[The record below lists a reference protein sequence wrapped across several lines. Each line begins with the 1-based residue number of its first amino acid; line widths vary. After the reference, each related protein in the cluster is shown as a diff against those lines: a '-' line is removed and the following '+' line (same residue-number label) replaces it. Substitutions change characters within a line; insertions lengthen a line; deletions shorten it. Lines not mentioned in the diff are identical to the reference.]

1 VNVAVVDASVALA
14 WAMPDEQGELEAEVL
29 RAHQERRI
37 GLLAPSV
44 WEYEV
49 ANALRSAVRR
59 GRVAQDSG
67 YELLATLLGMGIAF
81 TGFADLSRRAWQL
94 ALSGPLTVYGAS
106 YVALAEARGCDLYTC
121 DAKLADAVTDVVNVR
136 LIRSE

>member
-1 VNVAVVDASVALA
+1 MNVAVVDASVALA
-14 WAMPDEQGELEAEVL
+14 WVMPDEQGELEAEVL

-67 YELLATLLGMGIAF
+67 YE
-81 TGFADLSRRAWQL
+81 
-94 ALSGPLTVYGAS
+94 
-106 YVALAEARGCDLYTC
+106 
-121 DAKLADAVTDVVNVR
+121 
-136 LIRSE
+136 

>member
-1 VNVAVVDASVALA
+1 
-14 WAMPDEQGELEAEVL
+14 MPDEQGELEAEVL

-37 GLLAPSV
+37 GLLAPGV

-67 YELLATLLGMGIAF
+67 YELLTALLGMGIAF

-94 ALSGPLTVYGAS
+94 ALSATLTVYDAS
-106 YVALAEARGCDLYTC
+106 YVALAEARQCDLYTC
-121 DAKLADAVTDVVNVR
+121 DVELADAAKDVVSVR
-136 LIRSE
+136 LIRAE